1 MPTWLLGH
9 ESSPIAK
16 AKRELAAFGRFATPP
31 NMHRL
36 ALILTAL
43 LLATF
48 TGLKAEQLRPVER
61 SEAARLAL
69 AVVRPLSRPDY
80 MVRLPVTIET
90 REPEVRPLAR
100 SNYLPEARW
109 DRLSVGRIW
118 TRAVMSAISAH
129 GDDLENTVPRDID
142 KWCPAYEANG
152 PEKRRAFWVGMI
164 SLLARYESTYR
175 PDAVGGGG
183 RWYGLMQI
191 LPSTARHFGCR
202 ATYGEAL
209 KVAEDNLA
217 CAIRIMNVTVPRDN
231 AIAQRDSRWRGVAAD
246 WGPMTDRSKIDAMA
260 SWTSAQSYCTTL
272 ESVRPLARPIT
283 IRSQ

>member
-1 MPTWLLGH
+1 M
-9 ESSPIAK
+9 
-16 AKRELAAFGRFATPP
+16 R
-31 NMHRL
+31 RL
-36 ALILTAL
+36 TFILTGL
-43 LLATF
+43 LLAICS
-48 TGLKAEQLRPVER
+48 GLEAEQLGPVDR
-61 SEAARLAL
+61 REAALQAL
-69 AVVRPLSRPDY
+69 AVVRPIGRPDF

-90 REPEVRPLAR
+90 REPEVRPVAR

-109 DRLSVGRIW
+109 DRLSVGPIW

-129 GDDLENTVPRDID
+129 GDDLENTVPRDIE
-142 KWCPAYEANG
+142 KWCPAYEAND
-152 PEKRRAFWVGMI
+152 PEKRRAFWACMI

-202 ATYGEAL
+202 ATSGEAL
-209 KVAEDNLA
+209 KVPEDNLA
-217 CAIRIMNVTVPRDN
+217 CAVRIMNVTVPRDN

-246 WGPMTDRSKIDAMA
+246 WGPMTDSSKIDAMA
-260 SWTSAQSYCTTL
+260 SWTSAQSYCTSL
-272 ESVRPLARPIT
+272 ESVRPRARPIT